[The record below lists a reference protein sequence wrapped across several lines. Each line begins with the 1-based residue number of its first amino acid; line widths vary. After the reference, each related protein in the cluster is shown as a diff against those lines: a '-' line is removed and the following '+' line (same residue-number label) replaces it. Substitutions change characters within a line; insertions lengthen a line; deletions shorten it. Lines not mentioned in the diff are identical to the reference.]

1 MERTSARRGAVAITA
16 TAVDDALDRG
26 ADVYHRH
33 RLRLLD
39 ESRPFDMRIRAV
51 TYGPVTVGTLS
62 YSGPVRLETDDMEVA
77 YQVNVPLN
85 GELVCQAGP
94 ESFVA
99 SPQRAVLFGPD
110 GSTAMTGFGRDRPL
124 IGVKLDRVALEGK
137 LAELTGSSTPL
148 RAAPMLDLTAGRGR
162 EWWAVLRSLVDQ
174 FWSVDDDASLLNNEL
189 VMRPLT
195 QSLLNGI
202 LFAADHPRLAQLL
215 EPAETALPG
224 TVRRAQEVLHDRAD
238 EAVTIDDLAAAT
250 GMSVRGL
257 QAAFRQHLD
266 MTPMEYL
273 RGVRLERA
281 HADLL
286 AADPATTT
294 VAHVAH
300 SWGFTHVGRFAARY
314 QERYGTPP
322 SSTLRAGA

>member
-1 MERTSARRGAVAITA
+1 MERTSARRGAVAISA

-33 RLRLLD
+33 RLHLLD
-39 ESRPFDMRIRAV
+39 EAQPFDMRIRAV

-62 YSGPVRLETDDMEVA
+62 YGGPVRLETDDMEVA
-77 YQVNVPLN
+77 YQVNVPLA
-85 GELVCQAGP
+85 GELACRAGA

-99 SPQRAVLFGPD
+99 SPQRAALFGPD

-124 IGVKLDRVALEGK
+124 IGVKLDRVAVEGK

-148 RAAPMLDLTAGRGR
+148 RAAPLIDLTAGRGR
-162 EWWAVLRSLVDQ
+162 EWWMVLRSVVDL
-174 FWSVDDDASLLNNEL
+174 FSGCDDDASLLNNEL

-202 LFAADHPRLAQLL
+202 LFAANHPRLAQL
-215 EPAETALPG
+215 EPVETALPG
-224 TVRRAQEVLHDRAD
+224 SVRRAQAVLHDRAD
-238 EAVTIDDLAAAT
+238 EAFTIDDLAAAT

-286 AADPATTT
+286 AADPARTT
-294 VAHVAH
+294 VAQVAH